1 MPVGYE
7 RRSDGWRCAP
17 GYAGDAKAGKR
28 CTLTWRFRFVVFFCV
43 VVFSFRFLVCDF
55 CQQIAVS
62 VACGIFVSERNAART
77 NQIVQSLTSF
87 ELLKLSSKDHD
98 FLHFLLIFSGL
109 LRGAEQHLLCRDG
122 AQWLCQGSAL
132 LATGGGY
139 LHDGALGRCQR
150 SFGNV
155 QICTEPCK
163 SDAQLGPPQDAS
175 SCNGVNP
182 GDVCMVRCKALAACS
197 LECL

>member
-1 MPVGYE
+1 M
-7 RRSDGWRCAP
+7 
-17 GYAGDAKAGKR
+17 
-28 CTLTWRFRFVVFFCV
+28 
-43 VVFSFRFLVCDF
+43 CDF

-77 NQIVQSLTSF
+77 NQVVQSLTSF
-87 ELLKLSSKDHD
+87 ELLKLSNKDHD
-98 FLHFLLIFSGL
+98 FLHFLIFSGL

-155 QICTEPCK
+155 QMHRTLQIRY
-163 SDAQLGPPQDAS
+163 AQLGPPQDAS
-175 SCNGVNP
+175 SCNGANP